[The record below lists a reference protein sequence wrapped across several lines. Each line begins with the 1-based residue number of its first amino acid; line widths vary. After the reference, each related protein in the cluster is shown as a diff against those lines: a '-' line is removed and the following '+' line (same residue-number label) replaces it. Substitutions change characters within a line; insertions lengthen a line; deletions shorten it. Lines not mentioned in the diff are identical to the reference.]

1 MKREYAKYILNKT
14 KEDYSLIADDFSR
27 TRSFA
32 WDELKLLVQYITPDD
47 KVLDLGCGNGRLLQI
62 FEDQDIEY
70 IGIDNSEKL
79 IKIAKEKYPQ
89 KNFQV
94 ADALNLPFPDNCFDK
109 IYSVAVLH
117 HIPSIELRFQF
128 LKEAKRTLRPGGLLV
143 LTVWNLWQRKTA
155 WKLLI
160 KTTILKLLRKSQ
172 LDFRDI
178 FYPWK
183 NSGKEIIAQRYFH
196 LFTQKELKKLF
207 KKAGFK
213 IKEIGILEKKRK
225 EKKWTNIY
233 LIAEKP

>member
-1 MKREYAKYILNKT
+1 MEREYAKYILNKT

-32 WDELKLLVQYITPDD
+32 WDELKLLVQYITPGD

-117 HIPSIELRFQF
+117 HIPSIEFRLQF
-128 LKEAKRTLRPGGLLV
+128 LKEAKRTLRPGGLLA

-160 KTTILKLLRKSQ
+160 ETTILKLLRRSQ

-183 NSGKEIIAQRYFH
+183 NSDKKIIAQRYFH
-196 LFTQKELKKLF
+196 FFTQKELKKLF
-207 KKAGFK
+207 KKVGFR
-213 IKEIGILEKKRK
+213 IKEIGTLERKNRK
-225 EKKWTNIY
+225 EKLTNIY
-233 LIAEKP
+233 FIAEKP

>member
-117 HIPSIELRFQF
+117 HIPSIEFRFQF
-128 LKEAKRTLRPGGLLV
+128 LNEAKRILRPGGLLV

-183 NSGKEIIAQRYFH
+183 NSGQEIIAQRYFH